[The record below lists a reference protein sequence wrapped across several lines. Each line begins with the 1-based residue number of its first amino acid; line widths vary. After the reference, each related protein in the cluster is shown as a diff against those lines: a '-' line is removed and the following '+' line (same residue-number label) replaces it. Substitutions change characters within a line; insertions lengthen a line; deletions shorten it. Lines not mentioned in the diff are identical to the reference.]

1 MLSLVIV
8 WDVFSGRRYWN
19 VSLVAVVVETA
30 VMRWPPFISL
40 LVEVVIRTLPS
51 TERPCEASTTET
63 VLPLAL
69 NTPVIP

>member
-1 MLSLVIV
+1 MFSLVIV
-8 WDVFSGRRYWN
+8 WDVFSGRRYWK
-19 VSLVAVVVETA
+19 VFASGTA

-40 LVEVVIRTLPS
+40 LVDSVIKTLPS

-69 NTPVIP
+69 NTPAIP